1 MRIEIFSKENCGYC
15 TAAKNLLRNSN
26 IPYTEQVL
34 NIHFTR
40 ELILEKFS
48 TAKTFPVIVV
58 DNYYIG
64 GYNELRKLLEE
75 RASGDQIF
83 LTE

>member
-1 MRIEIFSKENCGYC
+1 MRVEVFSKENCGYC
-15 TAAKNLLRNSN
+15 TAAKNLLKNSN

-34 NIHFTR
+34 GIHFSR
-40 ELILEKFS
+40 ELILEKYN
-48 TAKTFPVIVV
+48 TAKSFPVIVV

-64 GYNELRKLLEE
+64 GYNELRKLLEQK
-75 RASGDQIF
+75 ASGSQIF

>member
-1 MRIEIFSKENCGYC
+1 MRVEIFSKENCGYC

>member
-1 MRIEIFSKENCGYC
+1 MHVEIFSKENCGYC

-75 RASGDQIF
+75 KASGGQIL

>member
-1 MRIEIFSKENCGYC
+1 MQIEIYSKPNCGYC

-34 NIHFTR
+34 DVHFTR
-40 ELILEKFS
+40 ELLVEKFA

-64 GYNELRKLLEE
+64 GYNELRKLLED
-75 RASGDQIF
+75 RASDNQQVLMG
-83 LTE
+83 

>member
-1 MRIEIFSKENCGYC
+1 MQIEIYSKPNCGYC
-15 TAAKNLLRNSN
+15 TAAKNLLRNSG

-34 NIHFTR
+34 DVHFTR
-40 ELILEKFS
+40 ELLVEKFA

-64 GYNELRKLLEE
+64 GYNELRKLLED
-75 RASGDQIF
+75 RASNNQQVLMG
-83 LTE
+83 

>member
-1 MRIEIFSKENCGYC
+1 MHVEIFSKENCGYC

-34 NIHFTR
+34 DVHFTR
-40 ELILEKFS
+40 ELIVEKYS
-48 TAKTFPVIVV
+48 TARTFPVIVV

-75 RASGDQIF
+75 KASGGQIL

>member
-15 TAAKNLLRNSN
+15 TAAKNLLRNSG

>member
-1 MRIEIFSKENCGYC
+1 MHVEIFSKENCGYC

-26 IPYTEQVL
+26 IPYIEQVL
-34 NIHFTR
+34 DVHFTR
-40 ELILEKFS
+40 ELIVEKYS
-48 TAKTFPVIVV
+48 TARTFPVIVV

-75 RASGDQIF
+75 KASGGQIL